1 MTRLLFPE
9 AYGLVAAASAPI
21 VGLTLISDFG
31 IHALIVQ
38 SPRGDQDDFLRS
50 AWVFQF
56 WRGIVIWLV
65 LALFCVLISI
75 PLIHGLFPTDSVYA
89 DPLYPLITAVMGL
102 NVVLGGTESTAIYY
116 NARHLNFKPL
126 VLVGIF
132 SRVLPLPIMIIWA
145 LASPSV
151 WPLVGGG
158 LIGGV
163 IRVILSHT
171 FVPGPRMALKRHKVH
186 IEEIVR
192 FGKWIAVSSLASFFT
207 QQSDIIIFG
216 FLFPSSALGTY
227 AIAKLLVNTGEN
239 LLDRLSAALAL
250 PILSEVIRKDPRNL
264 RNRYYRFRLPID
276 LASALL
282 SGMLV
287 TTGSFLVG
295 LLYDARYSEAGPM
308 LQILAIGMAMYPL
321 QLIRNAFAATGDSRT
336 VAFGTVVQ
344 ALSLIV
350 CMVIGYVTF
359 GTIGSIAGVAIHR
372 LFPSAVIMLLARKHD
387 WISIWHE
394 LRIIPMFA
402 AGVVIGEGAL
412 IIARAIGISEIGN
425 FFH

>member
-1 MTRLLFPE
+1 MIRLLFPE

-65 LALFCVLISI
+65 LALFCALISI

-89 DPLYPLITAVMGL
+89 DRSYPLITAVMGL
-102 NVVLGGTESTAIYY
+102 NVVLGGAELTAIYF

-132 SRVLPLPIMIIWA
+132 SRVLPLPIMIVWG
-145 LASPSV
+145 LESPSV

-171 FVPGPRMALKRHKVH
+171 VVPGPWMALKRHKDH

-192 FGKWIAVSSLASFFT
+192 FGKRIVVSSLASFFT
-207 QQSDIIIFG
+207 QQATLL
-216 FLFPSSALGTY
+216 FLGSCF
-227 AIAKLLVNTGEN
+227 
-239 LLDRLSAALAL
+239 
-250 PILSEVIRKDPRNL
+250 
-264 RNRYYRFRLPID
+264 
-276 LASALL
+276 LASCWGPTLL
-282 SGMLV
+282 RG
-287 TTGSFLVG
+287 
-295 LLYDARYSEAGPM
+295 
-308 LQILAIGMAMYPL
+308 
-321 QLIRNAFAATGDSRT
+321 
-336 VAFGTVVQ
+336 
-344 ALSLIV
+344 
-350 CMVIGYVTF
+350 C
-359 GTIGSIAGVAIHR
+359 
-372 LFPSAVIMLLARKHD
+372 
-387 WISIWHE
+387 W
-394 LRIIPMFA
+394 
-402 AGVVIGEGAL
+402 
-412 IIARAIGISEIGN
+412 
-425 FFH
+425 